1 METKYYNKGRTFN
14 KSIIQKLKK
23 DCRKCNWCDINSVDK
38 NFIGYT
44 EEGKVFDLCYYLI
57 WKQRENLQ
65 QRENDYVKNF
75 EKTKNDIIGSI
86 NLIKKFIN
94 SLTEIMEIK
103 NNIAL
108 LKKKIENGYV
118 FHQETVSKNK
128 KKRRYKKDNKRY
140 LIDSEIEKLKEDI
153 SNLEI
158 LETSLSKKIKL
169 EELIFEITEK
179 MENIDIN
186 LMTKFNNRF
195 EWHETVGLYKDY
207 EKMFSSLKLKV
218 NYFSYVNGKE
228 KYKILDKNFDLDIN
242 DIKIFEETYTKVM
255 EKIEEDKAIRDMMEV
270 KSKRKLTKKAKFY
283 IDEDGNRIELDQNIE
298 QVVLHK

>member
-1 METKYYNKGRTFN
+1 MDVKYYNKGRTFN

-65 QRENDYVKNF
+65 KRENDYVENF
-75 EKTKNDIIGSI
+75 EKTKNNIIESI
-86 NLIKKFIN
+86 KLIKKFIN

-103 NNIAL
+103 NNTTL

-169 EELIFEITEK
+169 EELIFEIIEK
-179 MENIDIN
+179 MESIDIN
-186 LMTKFNNRF
+186 LMIKFNNRF
-195 EWHETVGLYKDY
+195 EWHETAGLYKDY
-207 EKMFSSLKLKV
+207 EKMFNSLKLKV
-218 NYFSYVNGKE
+218 NYFSYVNSKE

-255 EKIEEDKAIRDMMEV
+255 EKIEEDKVIRDMMEV